1 MAVEAQSV
9 WMKETTPETV
19 STTDHLNTSAH
30 SEPSGGFLDQDT
42 TLNAALFEEVEFEE
56 APPMIQAMRLLGR
69 LLDPDLA
76 QRALEVGDDG
86 ALGEG
91 EKVFW

>member
-1 MAVEAQSV
+1 M
-9 WMKETTPETV
+9 
-19 STTDHLNTSAH
+19 
-30 SEPSGGFLDQDT
+30 DQDT

-86 ALGEG
+86 ALGEAREG
-91 EKVFW
+91 LLRLVEQGLTPCTNAGVSSVICRVE